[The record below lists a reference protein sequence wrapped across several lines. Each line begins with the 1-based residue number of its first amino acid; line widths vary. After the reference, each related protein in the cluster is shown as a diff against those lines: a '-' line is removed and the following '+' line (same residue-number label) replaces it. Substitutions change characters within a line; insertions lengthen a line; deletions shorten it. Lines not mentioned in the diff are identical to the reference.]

1 MTKPIEKS
9 VTSQNKQTSSNDTT
23 QQIAEL
29 KALIFNT
36 HENNEAK
43 IQFLKAEISEQR
55 YQINSEQ
62 IAEKL
67 LEHVTIVEQAE
78 IA

>member
-9 VTSQNKQTSSNDTT
+9 VTSQNQRTLSNDST
-23 QQIAEL
+23 QELAEL
-29 KALIFNT
+29 KALIFNAN
-36 HENNEAK
+36 ENNEAK
-43 IQFLKAEISEQR
+43 IQFLKAEISERR

-67 LEHVTIVEQAE
+67 LEHVTVVEQAE